1 MILIIVFQD
10 LPVERMFDFQ
20 DFPGSNFQD
29 FPETGQNRVYQK
41 GLQKGGN
48 FRAFQKGKKIPVK
61 KWKKS
66 GGKFEKMKRK
76 NQIE

>member
-29 FPETGQNRVYQK
+29 FPETGQNRFTK
-41 GLQKGGN
+41 KDFKKGGISGL
-48 FRAFQKGKKIPVK
+48 FKKGKKFRSKSEKNPVENLK
-61 KWKKS
+61 K
-66 GGKFEKMKRK
+66 
-76 NQIE
+76 